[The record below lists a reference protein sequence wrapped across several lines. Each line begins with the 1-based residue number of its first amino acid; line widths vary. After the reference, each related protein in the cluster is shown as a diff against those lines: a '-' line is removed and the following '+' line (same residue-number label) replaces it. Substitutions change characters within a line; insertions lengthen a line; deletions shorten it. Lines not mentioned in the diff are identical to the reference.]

1 MSKPYKYYKE
11 RPYKIKS
18 NGKEYTYEELKEYFF
33 IDGSEVVCCIRDF
46 GECKSGKYYLLIIG
60 GETGNIY
67 IIDDTDTYVT
77 WRGKEYMKEN
87 VKVSLSFSPNELSI
101 LSKGLFCLIMN
112 ANEARNKIYDM
123 ATIDSLDRGD
133 REYQR
138 INKKI
143 CDAVPG
149 ME

>member
-1 MSKPYKYYKE
+1 MNNNG
-11 RPYKIKS
+11 KIKLELTS
-18 NGKEYTYEELKEYFF
+18 EE
-33 IDGSEVVCCIRDF
+33 I
-46 GECKSGKYYLLIIG
+46 
-60 GETGNIY
+60 
-67 IIDDTDTYVT
+67 
-77 WRGKEYMKEN
+77 
-87 VKVSLSFSPNELSI
+87 SI

-123 ATIDSLDRGD
+123 ATIESLDRAA

-149 ME
+149 MEWKEQIST

>member
-18 NGKEYTYEELKEYFF
+18 KGKEYTYEELKEYFF

-46 GECKSGKYYLLIIG
+46 GQCKSGKYYLLIIG

-67 IIDDTDTYVT
+67 IIDDTDAYVT

-87 VKVSLSFSPNELSI
+87 VKVSLSFSPDELSI
-101 LSKGLFCLIMN
+101 LSNAMNLLIIIR
-112 ANEARNKIYDM
+112 EASRPSHDKTVNKE
-123 ATIDSLDRGD
+123 LDELI
-133 REYQR
+133 REYQK
-138 INKKI
+138 INKKL
-143 CDAVPG
+143 CDAVSG

>member
-1 MSKPYKYYKE
+1 MKDKYDNKN
-11 RPYKIKS
+11 IKLELTS
-18 NGKEYTYEELKEYFF
+18 EE
-33 IDGSEVVCCIRDF
+33 I
-46 GECKSGKYYLLIIG
+46 
-60 GETGNIY
+60 
-67 IIDDTDTYVT
+67 
-77 WRGKEYMKEN
+77 
-87 VKVSLSFSPNELSI
+87 SI

-123 ATIDSLDRGD
+123 ATIESLDRVA